1 MLRPS
6 SKNLLPF
13 VIGLE
18 SGKKPSLI
26 QVALSR
32 FLCKYGDFRCHN
44 SLVADTSESGSFPG
58 RTFQISLQVWRFQV
72 SQQLGC
78 RHQWI
83 RCVKVLGPSGSERK
97 RPAKKRNLIQLFEKT
112 RSQKIQQSKE
122 KLKIQENKNQK
133 FQIPNSKKTRS
144 PKSKKLNLGNSK
156 NQRQWPSRRLGKLQ
170 KHLVVDL
177 GRLSSSSNGK

>member
-1 MLRPS
+1 M
-6 SKNLLPF
+6 NLLPF

-18 SGKKPSLI
+18 MRQKAFSDS
-26 QVALSR
+26 
-32 FLCKYGDFRCHN
+32 
-44 SLVADTSESGSFPG
+44 G
-58 RTFQISLQVWRFQV
+58 RTFQISLQVKRFQV

-83 RCVKVLGPSGSERK
+83 RILSRSHFPDFSASMAISSVTTAWLPTPVDQMRQSVRSVCVRAK